1 MKEIYLIRHGETMY
15 NVEKRVQGKGVDSSL
30 NEKGGLQAKAF
41 YDFYKD
47 HGFELVITSSLN
59 RTKET
64 VADFIHQNKI
74 KHLEYDYLDE
84 ISWGIYEGK
93 QASEELYRDH
103 KNILTEWS
111 KAKYDSRIEGGESA
125 AEMKERLSIFLNI
138 LPTFAE
144 NKILICTHGATLAF
158 LMTILQNQALSLMPS
173 YKHNNT
179 GLCKFLFDGTSYSLQ
194 LQDDLKHLE
203 LLIL

>member
-1 MKEIYLIRHGETMY
+1 MKEIYLIRHGETIY
-15 NVEKRVQGKGVDSSL
+15 NVEKRVQGKGVNSSL
-30 NEKGGLQAKAF
+30 NEKGRLQSKAF
-41 YDFYKD
+41 YNYYNDL
-47 HGFELVITSSLN
+47 GFELVITSSLN

-64 VADFIHQNKI
+64 VADFIHQKKV
-74 KHLEYDYLDE
+74 KHLEFDYIDE

-103 KNILTEWS
+103 KNVLNEWS
-111 KAKYDSRIEGGESA
+111 KANYDSRIEGGESA
-125 AEMKERLSIFLNI
+125 AEIRERLLNFLEI
-138 LPTFAE
+138 LPTFPE
-144 NKILICTHGATLAF
+144 NRILICTHGATLAF
-158 LMTILQNQALSLMPS
+158 LMTILQKQELSQMPN

-179 GLCKFLFDGTSYSLQ
+179 GLCKFLFDGTNYKLQ